1 MLYQPLKGQKAL
13 VTGAS
18 SGIGRGVALALD
30 VVVNYASDPEAAGEV
45 VDEIK
50 KGGSN
55 ARAIRADV
63 SREMEGDDEHAGFR
77 TGDLRGSRGGGIT
90 RVALHQWRRR
100 LRVGHG

>member
-1 MLYQPLKGQKAL
+1 MLHQPLKGQKVL

-18 SGIGRGVALALD
+18 SGIGRGVALALGAVGAD

-55 ARAIRADV
+55 AGAIRADV
-63 SREMEGDDEHAGFR
+63 SREMEG
-77 TGDLRGSRGGGIT
+77 
-90 RVALHQWRRR
+90 
-100 LRVGHG
+100 